1 MSPTPYSTPY
11 MQSRQII
18 MSNHTIA
25 LGIQWILYDHGRR
38 SRGTSDG
45 GVKVFPFWTSRSDLE
60 AAVVTLVTALC
71 IASRKLLPIK

>member
-1 MSPTPYSTPY
+1 MSPMPYSTPY

-18 MSNHTIA
+18 LSDHPIA

-45 GVKVFPFWTSRSDLE
+45 GDNGFPFWSSRSDLK
-60 AAVVTLVTALC
+60 AAVVTLATALC